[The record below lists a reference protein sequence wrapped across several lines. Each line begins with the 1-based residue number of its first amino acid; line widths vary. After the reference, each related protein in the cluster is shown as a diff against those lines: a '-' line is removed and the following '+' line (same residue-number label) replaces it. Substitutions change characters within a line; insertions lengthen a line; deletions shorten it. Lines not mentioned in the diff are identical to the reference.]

1 MRIRAKIV
9 LSNKEF
15 SSKITWSVPVCS
27 TFMLFAITR
36 LETVK
41 VFITSQRMLLKIK
54 LVIDCCSVSNHM
66 SFMFL
71 SVTLCTWT
79 SPSMAWKLPEI
90 RFRLFEH
97 TAVAHRKM
105 ASPGYIRSAQYLR
118 SEATTAIEPSLKKV
132 FERKRGTRERVDR
145 SSEANET
152 VVGRLLKRNSAMAVL
167 TITAREVA
175 RVASWIHDGRRSGLV
190 MMMKRLRRN

>member
-1 MRIRAKIV
+1 
-9 LSNKEF
+9 
-15 SSKITWSVPVCS
+15 
-27 TFMLFAITR
+27 MLFAITR

-41 VFITSQRMLLKIK
+41 VFMTSQRMLLKIK

-118 SEATTAIEPSLKKV
+118 SEATTEQLEPSLKRV

-145 SSEANET
+145 SSEANEIG
-152 VVGRLLKRNSAMAVL
+152 VGRLLKRNSAMAVL